1 LFFFFGLAG
10 PARRFLGILPELIGV
25 GLSAAATFLWSIL
38 DQNSLTSRR
47 NSSAFDFD
55 TFDMMRL

>member
-1 LFFFFGLAG
+1 LFFFFGLAA
-10 PARRFLGILPELIGV
+10 PVRRFLGILPEIIAAGF
-25 GLSAAATFLWSIL
+25 SAAATFLWSIL

-47 NSSAFDFD
+47 NSSAVDFD